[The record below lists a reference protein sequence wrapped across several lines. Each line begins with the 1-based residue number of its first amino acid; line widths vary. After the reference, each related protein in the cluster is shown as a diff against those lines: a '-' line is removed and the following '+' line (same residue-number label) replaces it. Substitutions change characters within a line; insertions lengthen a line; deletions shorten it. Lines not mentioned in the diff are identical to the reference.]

1 MQYHICNSR
10 KHVKSKIPSKVDSI
24 FLYFSV
30 VKITEHLE
38 GVENTLFGVG
48 WDDM

>member
-1 MQYHICNSR
+1 M
-10 KHVKSKIPSKVDSI
+10 KSKAPSKVDSV

-30 VKITEHLE
+30 VKIAENLE